1 MFYLGID
8 QHARQLTVNL
18 RDQNGDV
25 RLRKQVSTRPAKVI
39 RFFEELT
46 ACCAASGCG
55 FWAIVEVCGFTVTRL
70 RAASRSRNCGLSN
83 SRTRFSYVSVCRLP
97 TEGQLELLSCAGP
110 TKERFGSARIAKNDA
125 HSRRQDSEFTTD

>member
-18 RDQNGDV
+18 RGQNGDV

-55 FWAIVEVCGFTVTRL
+55 FWGDRGSLWLYRDKIAGGKPIKKLRIVKQPNSIQL
-70 RAASRSRNCGLSN
+70 RKCLSPAD
-83 SRTRFSYVSVCRLP
+83 R
-97 TEGQLELLSCAGP
+97 GP
-110 TKERFGSARIAKNDA
+110 A
-125 HSRRQDSEFTTD
+125 